1 MKRVSLN
8 LVGLFIMSLLIASCS
23 SENTILSQF
32 SKRKY
37 LKKVK
42 DKNIQYENLIEELTN
57 EETTNNNETEN
68 IFASTQEELTAIELE
83 NKYVELEEKTT
94 SSNSKEKIKT
104 PLSKKTSEVYKFKEN
119 LNKRS
124 SEYNSSENISTI
136 TKDYNARAM
145 DDLSLVLAIL
155 FLLIIPPISVLF
167 SDPNKFVI
175 NLILFTIGILAFI
188 GAVAGGGVIGLAIIA
203 QLFILASFIHALVVL
218 IRNA

>member
-23 SENTILSQF
+23 SENTILGQF

-42 DKNIQYENLIEELTN
+42 DKNIQYEDRIEELANKRVTN
-57 EETTNNNETEN
+57 TVEVKNE
-68 IFASTQEELTAIELE
+68 
-83 NKYVELEEKTT
+83 YVELEDEITP
-94 SSNSKEKIKT
+94 SKSEEKIET
-104 PLSKKTSEVYKFKEN
+104 PLNEKTSEVYKFKEN

-124 SEYNSSENISTI
+124 NEYKSSENISTV

-155 FLLIIPPISVLF
+155 FLLFVPPISVLF
-167 SDPNKFVI
+167 SDSSKFVI
-175 NLILFTIGILAFI
+175 NLILFLIGFGAF
-188 GAVAGGGVIGLAIIA
+188 VAGITGEVIGLIVIA
-203 QLFILASFIHALVVL
+203 QIFILASFIHALVVL

>member
-1 MKRVSLN
+1 MKKVSLN
-8 LVGLFIMSLLIASCS
+8 LAGLFIMSILIASCS
-23 SENTILSQF
+23 SENTLLSQF

-42 DKNIQYENLIEELTN
+42 DKNIQYKDPIEELTN
-57 EETTNNNETEN
+57 EKATNNEIEN
-68 IFASTQEELTAIELE
+68 IFAFTQEELTTVEVKNEHI
-83 NKYVELEEKTT
+83 ELEEKITT
-94 SSNSKEKIKT
+94 SNSEQKIEKI
-104 PLSKKTSEVYKFKEN
+104 LNEKTSEVYKFKEN

-124 SEYNSSENISTI
+124 NEYNSSENISTI
-136 TKDYNARAM
+136 TKAHNARAM
-145 DDLSLVLAIL
+145 DDLTLVLAIL

-167 SDPNKFVI
+167 SDPNKFLI